1 VDDDPSNSGGV
12 GIRSIPTLILFS
24 EGKEVERL
32 IGATSKESISAMIE
46 KYSRLPSSQSQI
58 A

>member
-1 VDDDPSNSGGV
+1 M
-12 GIRSIPTLILFS
+12 ILFS

-32 IGATSKESISAMIE
+32 ISSTSKESISVMIE